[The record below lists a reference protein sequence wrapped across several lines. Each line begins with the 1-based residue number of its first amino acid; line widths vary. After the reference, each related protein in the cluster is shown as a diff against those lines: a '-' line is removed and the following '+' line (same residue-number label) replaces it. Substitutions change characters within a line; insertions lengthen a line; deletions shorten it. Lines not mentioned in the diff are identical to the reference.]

1 LALRSA
7 AIFFSFLT
15 RCSSFFLAFCS
26 FFFSSLAAFLAAFS
40 AFFFSFCSFFFCC
53 LAAFSAFCFSFLASN
68 GLFTQGGVECVS
80 CDEHGLGFECLPK
93 YQYKIHLLS
102 AAFLL
107 ASANFF
113 VATSNLSS
121 AVDNVFF
128 ALSPLLSTFDNVAAF
143 TLKSLEAVASAL
155 LAATNAFSAS
165 ANCNLSDATVL
176 DRTLI
181 KFSFSALV
189 LRLALANLSF
199 ASTRD
204 FFRSAVFLTAFSVAD
219 FDLL

>member
-1 LALRSA
+1 MCELRVNMV
-7 AIFFSFLT
+7 LG
-15 RCSSFFLAFCS
+15 L
-26 FFFSSLAAFLAAFS
+26 SSL
-40 AFFFSFCSFFFCC
+40 
-53 LAAFSAFCFSFLASN
+53 
-68 GLFTQGGVECVS
+68 
-80 CDEHGLGFECLPK
+80 LPK

-128 ALSPLLSTFDNVAAF
+128 ALSPLLSAFDNVAAF
-143 TLKSLEAVASAL
+143 TPKSLEAVASAL

-176 DRTLI
+176 DRTVI